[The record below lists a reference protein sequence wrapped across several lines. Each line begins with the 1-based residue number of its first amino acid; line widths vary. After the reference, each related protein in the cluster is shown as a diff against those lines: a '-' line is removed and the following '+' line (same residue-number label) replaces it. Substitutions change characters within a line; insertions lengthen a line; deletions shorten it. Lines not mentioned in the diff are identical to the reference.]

1 VNHPDANGDKLTAGA
16 PMGVAVS
23 PSLQKP
29 LFSDRFAESIPSD
42 AWIARWPMPEL

>member
-1 VNHPDANGDKLTAGA
+1 MNRRPAFGDKPTAGA
-16 PMGVAVS
+16 AIGVPVS